1 MCWLFLAH
9 NRRGDQALS
18 NQATKPSIT
27 LWALCLREL
36 SPNPFKSHDL
46 KSSRQSR
53 PWWSFQATGEEI
65 KLNTSLS
72 GLLWVWA
79 CFLGEFFF
87 ISYLRNPAFKGLSSK
102 SFYSFPWAGPSKINA
117 TMIIYVNRNDKPFF
131 ITSLLERNTSPSQ
144 WGELIGVL
152 LNQSCTSCYVNL
164 IFTRRQFNLLW
175 VTLPRGGQKDLIFA
189 APGGAI
195 TSEIITGIPA
205 GVICLQP
212 QLMLCKFLAQVCVPE
227 HLFAAK
233 I

>member
-1 MCWLFLAH
+1 MFLAH
-9 NRRGDQALS
+9 NRRGNQALS

-27 LWALCLREL
+27 LYALCLREL

-46 KSSRQSR
+46 RSSCQSR
-53 PWWSFQATGEEI
+53 SWWSFQATGEEI
-65 KLNTSLS
+65 KLNTLLS
-72 GLLWVWA
+72 DLLWV
-79 CFLGEFFF
+79 LGLLYFFF
-87 ISYLRNPAFKGLSSK
+87 ISYLRNPAFQGLSSN
-102 SFYSFPWAGPSKINA
+102 SFYSFPWVGPSEINI
-117 TMIIYVNRNDKPFF
+117 TMIIHVYRNDKPFF
-131 ITSLLERNTSPSQ
+131 ITSLLERSTSPSH
-144 WGELIGVL
+144 WGKLIGVF

-175 VTLPRGGQKDLIFA
+175 LTLPWGGQKDLIFA
-189 APGGAI
+189 PPGGAI

-212 QLMLCKFLAQVCVPE
+212 QLMLCKFLAQICVPQ